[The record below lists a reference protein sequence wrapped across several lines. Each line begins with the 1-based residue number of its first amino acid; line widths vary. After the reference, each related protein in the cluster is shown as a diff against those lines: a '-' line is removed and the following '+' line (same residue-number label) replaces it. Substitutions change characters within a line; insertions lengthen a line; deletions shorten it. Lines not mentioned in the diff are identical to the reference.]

1 METTIWCE
9 ALSRS
14 SWLSF
19 VLDHRDM
26 CETLDEGEGL
36 GGDIGFKVSMASE
49 VKVLSMASSAHSF
62 FLVDSVVEDYFLLS
76 DIFKLSNSFF
86 YC

>member
-1 METTIWCE
+1 MEATIWCE
-9 ALSRS
+9 TLSKS

-19 VLDHRDM
+19 VSDHRDM

-62 FLVDSVVEDYFLLS
+62 FLVDSVVEDSFLLS

>member
-9 ALSRS
+9 TLSRS

-49 VKVLSMASSAHSF
+49 VNFIDGKFSTFIF
-62 FLVDSVVEDYFLLS
+62 FGGFGGGGL
-76 DIFKLSNSFF
+76 FF
-86 YC
+86 VK